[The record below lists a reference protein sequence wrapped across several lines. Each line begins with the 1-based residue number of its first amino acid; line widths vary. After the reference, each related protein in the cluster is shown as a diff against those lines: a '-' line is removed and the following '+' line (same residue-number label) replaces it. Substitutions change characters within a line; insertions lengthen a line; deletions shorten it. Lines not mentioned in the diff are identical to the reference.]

1 LKVAVEVDLLKN
13 INQGLLTLFALNV
26 AIGLTTQLV
35 QPLFPLYLKEIGA
48 SEIEN
53 ALVISLGNL
62 SSTLLMLPAGL
73 LIGRFNMR
81 IFMVLSAALSGFSVL
96 LLTFTRDWALVIPL
110 NILLNV
116 SLCLFMPA
124 RMAII
129 AENTTP
135 TNRASLFGVMNLA
148 WPIAGIAG
156 PLAGGYLIEHVGWS
170 NVFIIAASIS
180 FVALFPAN
188 RIQQTKVEPNK
199 LKAKKSSDLSIFD
212 KKYTPIMATLFGL
225 QVLVTTC
232 MAGVNMILP
241 IYLQDHYHLSYALI
255 GAFFTGSNI
264 LLIVTQIGGG
274 IIADKYGRGRLILI
288 CTVLAPLTLGAW
300 VFFDNWIILFVIYAL
315 AFALWSLTWPPM
327 LALLTDLL
335 PRELHGAGFGLNMTA
350 SRLGFTIGPIIA
362 GFFYAVPGSISP
374 FIVSTLIYTL
384 AIPFAYILKKKEN
397 ESSS

>member
-1 LKVAVEVDLLKN
+1 MKVVVDVGLLKN

-156 PLAGGYLIEHVGWS
+156 PLAGGYLIEHVGW
-170 NVFIIAASIS
+170 
-180 FVALFPAN
+180 
-188 RIQQTKVEPNK
+188 
-199 LKAKKSSDLSIFD
+199 
-212 KKYTPIMATLFGL
+212 
-225 QVLVTTC
+225 
-232 MAGVNMILP
+232 
-241 IYLQDHYHLSYALI
+241 
-255 GAFFTGSNI
+255 
-264 LLIVTQIGGG
+264 
-274 IIADKYGRGRLILI
+274 
-288 CTVLAPLTLGAW
+288 
-300 VFFDNWIILFVIYAL
+300 
-315 AFALWSLTWPPM
+315 
-327 LALLTDLL
+327 
-335 PRELHGAGFGLNMTA
+335 
-350 SRLGFTIGPIIA
+350 
-362 GFFYAVPGSISP
+362 
-374 FIVSTLIYTL
+374 
-384 AIPFAYILKKKEN
+384 
-397 ESSS
+397 

>member
-1 LKVAVEVDLLKN
+1 MKVAVDAGLLKN
-13 INQGLLTLFALNV
+13 INQGLQTLFALNV

-48 SEIEN
+48 SEIQN

-73 LIGRFNMR
+73 LIGRFTMR
-81 IFMVLSAALSGFSVL
+81 TFMVLSAVLSGFSVL
-96 LLTFTRDWALVIPL
+96 LLAFTRDWTLVIPL
-110 NILLNV
+110 NIMLNV

-124 RMAII
+124 RMAIV

-135 TNRASLFGVMNLA
+135 TNRASLFGIMNLA
-148 WPIAGIAG
+148 WPIAGIVG
-156 PLAGGYLIEHVGWS
+156 PLAGGYLIEHVGWG

-180 FVALFPAN
+180 FIALFPAN
-188 RIQQTKVEPNK
+188 KIQQKKVEPNK
-199 LKAKKSSDLSIFD
+199 SEAKKSNRQSIFD
-212 KKYTPIMATLFGL
+212 KRYTPIMAILFGL

-241 IYLQDHYHLSYALI
+241 IYLQDRYHLSYALI

-264 LLIVTQIGGG
+264 LLILTQIGGG
-274 IIADKYGRGRLILI
+274 IIADRYGRGRLILI
-288 CTVLAPLTLGAW
+288 CTILAPLTLGTW
-300 VFFDNWIILFVIYAL
+300 IFFDNWIILFAIYAL
-315 AFALWSLTWPPM
+315 AFAFWSLTWPPM
-327 LALLTDLL
+327 LALLTELL

-362 GFFYAVPGSISP
+362 GFFYMMPGSITP
-374 FIVSTLIYTL
+374 FIVSTLIYSL
-384 AIPFAYILKKKEN
+384 AIPFAYILKRKEN
-397 ESSS
+397 ESSI

>member
-1 LKVAVEVDLLKN
+1 VDLLKN

-26 AIGLTTQLV
+26 AIGITSQLV

-81 IFMVLSAALSGFSVL
+81 TFMILSAALSGFSVL

-110 NILLNV
+110 NIMLNI

-148 WPIAGIAG
+148 WPIAGIVG
-156 PLAGGYLIEHVGWS
+156 PLAGGYLIEHVGWG
-170 NVFIIAASIS
+170 NVFIIAAGIS
-180 FVALFPAN
+180 FIALFPAN
-188 RIQQTKVEPNK
+188 RIRQTKIEPNK
-199 LKAKKSSDLSIFD
+199 PDAKKSGGLSIFD
-212 KKYTPIMATLFGL
+212 RKYMPIMATLFGL
-225 QVLVTTC
+225 QVIVTIC

-241 IYLQDHYHLSYALI
+241 IYLQDRYHLSYSLI
-255 GAFFTGSNI
+255 GAFFTGSSI

-274 IIADKYGRGRLILI
+274 IIADRYGRGRLILI
-288 CTVLAPLTLGAW
+288 CTVLSPLTLGAW

-350 SRLGFTIGPIIA
+350 SRLGFTIGPILA
-362 GFFYAVPGSISP
+362 GFFYTVPGSISP

-397 ESSS
+397 ETSS